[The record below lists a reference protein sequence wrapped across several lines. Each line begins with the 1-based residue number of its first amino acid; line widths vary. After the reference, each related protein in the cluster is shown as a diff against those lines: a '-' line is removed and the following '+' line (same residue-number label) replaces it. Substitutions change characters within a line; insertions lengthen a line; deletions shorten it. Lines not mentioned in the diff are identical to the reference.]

1 MGLFARMTTLLR
13 GFRGFGSERRALAR
27 RSALL
32 LGAAR
37 KSLYFND
44 LAPRLA

>member
-1 MGLFARMTTLLR
+1 MTLLL
-13 GFRGFGSERRALAR
+13 ERRRFCVVFDAFAR

-37 KSLYFND
+37 KSLYFSG